1 MWSKFLGI
9 GYYGESEKNIIS
21 HIPIPT
27 IMPNTHRCSIHV
39 GYWWWE
45 CKKKRWRGEC
55 SNINSKPAVWR
66 IMTLERKKALFAL
79 IFWKRIKGIMQE
91 LTVKISDEKKYT
103 FWNSIWLKVRPEGL
117 LSNALCKVWSLLRKG
132 WLIDK

>member
-1 MWSKFLGI
+1 MIQVPGDRILW
-9 GYYGESEKNIIS
+9 GEWKKYNFSYPHSYHNAQHTQVLNS
-21 HIPIPT
+21 CWLL
-27 IMPNTHRCSIHV
+27 MMRMQ
-39 GYWWWE
+39 
-45 CKKKRWRGEC
+45 KKRWRGEC

-79 IFWKRIKGIMQE
+79 IFWKRIKAIMQE